1 MNTQKIS
8 LALAFGVFLL
18 AGLSFSAKAQQ
29 SRGGVDLT
37 SAAHAVSQP
46 LTSYQG
52 TTHPKGNGALRLI
65 PLRRP
70 KMAANGGQGGGLPS
84 GGGNWSDADLQGSY
98 RNSQFIIGKVFQAF
112 TFSGYLPPDENLSV
126 GINSTGTNPQ
136 TQILSVV
143 NTSYRVFDT
152 SGNLLVQG
160 DLASNLF
167 GTFTGSVCSTEDG
180 GDPIG
185 LYDKLDQRWIISQLA
200 YNSTFTDNH
209 LCLAISQT
217 SDATGSYD
225 LYDIPFGSN
234 LPDYPKLAVWSDGIY
249 FSANIFASSGSAS
262 TLQFT
267 GAQACSFPRSDVTGS
282 PANITFTC
290 SPGTDTTVYNILP
303 ADLEGT
309 TLPPAG
315 TGSDYYLQFSDNLTA
330 TSGNLLQLYQL
341 SGNSLNVV
349 ANLTVKTFHEACG
362 GGTCIPQSG
371 ISQLLDSLG
380 DRLMYRL
387 SYRNYGSYQQFV
399 VNHSVQVSSGSQQ
412 TGIRWYAIR
421 NSSGSTPFAIYKE
434 STFSPDS
441 TYYRWM
447 GSIAQNKNGDLGLG
461 YSTSGVTSVPGIAV
475 TGLLNGADSG
485 MELEQ
490 RIYNGSNQSYQGGYS
505 RWGDYSSVS
514 VDPTDDCNFW
524 YTNEYVTP
532 PVLSFNYLWQ
542 TVIGEFSFPDCS
554 GSGTSPGFTLSPSP
568 STQSISPGAT
578 AAYTITV
585 ASQNS
590 YAGTVDLTLSG
601 CPAGASCTITSPVT
615 LTANGTQTAS
625 LSVSNTGS
633 LAAANY
639 NINITGTDSVTS
651 SLTSTTSVG
660 LTVNP
665 PPTFS
670 LSTSGS
676 PQSVTQGG
684 AASFGI
690 SVSALYGFNSAVT
703 LSVTGGCP
711 TSPAGACSFSPTNT
725 ITGGN
730 GTATLNVA
738 TNTTTTAQTYTI
750 NISATGG
757 GVTQTASVSLTVNTA
772 ATSGNFSLSASPG
785 SINLRGNG
793 TAAYTVTVT
802 PSGGFTGSVTLSVSN
817 GLPQGATA
825 TFTPNPWT
833 SSYTSSTLTVA
844 TLNTPK
850 GNYTL
855 TITGISGSLTSST
868 TVSLKQH

>member
-1 MNTQKIS
+1 MQKIS
-8 LALAFGVFLL
+8 SALTLAVFLL
-18 AGLSFSAKAQQ
+18 AGLSFPAKAQQ
-29 SRGGVDLT
+29 SRGGVSLT
-37 SAAHAVSQP
+37 SVGHAVSQP

-70 KMAANGGQGGGLPS
+70 EMAAKGGPGGSPPS
-84 GGGNWSDADLQGSY
+84 GGGNWSDADLQSSY
-98 RNSQFIIGKVFQAF
+98 GNSQFSIGKVFQAY

-160 DLASNLF
+160 DLATGLF
-167 GTFTGSVCSTEDG
+167 GTFTSSVCSTEDG

-185 LYDKLDQRWIISQLA
+185 LYDKIDHRWIISQLA

-217 SDATGSYD
+217 SNATGSYD

-290 SPGTDTTVYNILP
+290 SPGTDTAVYNILP

-309 TLPPAG
+309 TPPPSG
-315 TGSDYYLQFSDNLTA
+315 TGPDYYLQFSDNLTA
-330 TSGNLLQLYQL
+330 TSGNLLRLYQL
-341 SGNSLNVV
+341 NGHSLNVV
-349 ANLTVKTFHEACG
+349 ANLTVNDFHEACG

-387 SYRNYGSYQQFV
+387 SYRNYGAYQQFV

-421 NSSGSTPFAIYKE
+421 NSSGSVPFAIYKE

-475 TGLLNGADSG
+475 TGLLNGADTG

-490 RIYNGSNQSYQGGYS
+490 RLYNGSNQSYQGTYS

-514 VDPTDDCNFW
+514 VDPTDDCTFW

-532 PVLSFNYLWQ
+532 PVLSFNFLWQ

-578 AAYTITV
+578 ATYTITV
-585 ASQNS
+585 ASQNN
-590 YAGTVDLTLSG
+590 YAGTVDLNFSG
-601 CPAGASCTITSPVT
+601 CPAGANCSLPTSVNV
-615 LTANGTQTAS
+615 TANGTQTAT
-625 LSVSNTGS
+625 LSISNTGG
-633 LAAANY
+633 LAPANY
-639 NINITGTDSVTS
+639 TVNITGTDSVTS
-651 SLTSTTSVG
+651 SLTAATSVA

-684 AASFGI
+684 TASFGI
-690 SVSALYGFNSAVT
+690 SVSALYGFNSDVT
-703 LSVTGGCP
+703 LTVTSGCP
-711 TSPAGACSFSPTNT
+711 SSPTGACSFSPST

-730 GTATLNVA
+730 GNATLNVA
-738 TNTTTTAQTYTI
+738 TDATTTAQTYTI
-750 NISATGG
+750 NISASGG
-757 GVTQTASVSLTVNTA
+757 GVTQTASVSLTVNSA

-785 SINLRGNG
+785 SVSLRGNS
-793 TAAYTVTVT
+793 TAVYTVTVA
-802 PSGGFTGSVTLSVSN
+802 PSGGFNGPVQLYISGLPNGASGGFSPNPATSTTNWSSTLSV
-817 GLPQGATA
+817 
-825 TFTPNPWT
+825 
-833 SSYTSSTLTVA
+833 
-844 TLNTPK
+844 NTNNVKK
-850 GNYTL
+850 GSYTL
-855 TITGISGSLTSST
+855 TITGISGSLASST